1 MTNPMKN
8 TKAKII
14 LSSFLITLVFFSLNI
29 LQKNNQ
35 DNKSYLRAL
44 LKQED
49 VYDICNKSD
58 TRLIKQY
65 SNKYETEHNYT
76 GLTKYES
83 ELVDVIKN
91 KNFLDFKSY
100 KSYGKYLMLR
110 FGLIVILDII
120 FIFLWITYIGCCCR
134 PRCCCKSQKRV
145 GCCGECSY
153 GISILFSFLVI
164 VGGIAGLVV
173 GRTIKKDANTFSC
186 SIFKI
191 FSHISYGLE
200 EEEYTDLVKWQG
212 FNKIEKMLNKSK
224 DYAEEL
230 VENKQKMDNLTINCN
245 EDSTYSS
252 ACDTYKRG
260 KEKLDDFNNSINFL
274 SAIDSVNTSLNNFN
288 SMFSDVEDKYLDK
301 LYDYLNK
308 YVNKYAQLGYII
320 LYGLMIVLGLLSLLC
335 IAIYVR
341 TCKCIKCVYVI
352 VWNIEMIF
360 MIVIIIIGVVFGMTG
375 LFGSNAIDIIQY
387 TISEDNINS
396 TEPFL
401 LNKYPDVIPYINI
414 CFIGDG
420 NLKDQLNLSNSSFTS
435 LDDLYQLKENINS
448 ASEVIN
454 QIPNPDDDEELQKLK
469 NGFSYLENVL
479 NIIEKLFGEI
489 ITNNSTLGF
498 ANCEFLKSDVDIFTD
513 ELNKSLIKTLKLFA
527 IIIIAAGYCIG
538 ISVMFGIVVIN
549 RYNIIKKKKKKENV
563 DVEEFSDIKI
573 APETGAGSKEKMKK
587 ITEKNFD

>member
-1 MTNPMKN
+1 MMNPMKN

-35 DNKSYLRAL
+35 DNETSLRAL
-44 LKQED
+44 FDQKEVD
-49 VYDICNKSD
+49 DICNKSD

-91 KNFLDFKSY
+91 KNFLNFKSY

-110 FGLIVILDII
+110 FGLIIILDII

-153 GISILFSFLVI
+153 GISILFSFLVF

-191 FSHISYGLE
+191 FSHISFGLE
-200 EEEYTDLVKWQG
+200 EDYEDLVKWPG
-212 FNKIEKMLNKSK
+212 FNKIEEMLNEAGN
-224 DYAEEL
+224 YA
-230 VENKQKMDNLTINCN
+230 NNLESNITEIKGIA
-245 EDSTYSS
+245 T
-252 ACDTYKRG
+252 
-260 KEKLDDFNNSINFL
+260 DFNNCSNFSSPQNESCYIFIEASEKITNFSDASTFTDSI
-274 SAIDSVNTSLNNFN
+274 SSVNNSLNNFN
-288 SMFSDVEDKYLDK
+288 SMFSDVENKYLDK

-401 LNKYPDVIPYINI
+401 LNKYPDVIPYINT

-420 NLKDQLNLSNSSFTS
+420 NLTEQLNLNASSFTS
-435 LDDLYQLKENINS
+435 LDGLYQLKDNINS
-448 ASEVIN
+448 AYEN
-454 QIPNPDDDEELQKLK
+454 AKGTELNK
-469 NGFSYLENVL
+469 GFELLLNVL
-479 NIIEKLFGEI
+479 NITDKLFRGI
-489 ITNNSTLGF
+489 STNNSILDSF
-498 ANCEFLKSDVDIFTD
+498 NCEFLKSDIDIFTD

>member
-1 MTNPMKN
+1 MMNPMKN

-35 DNKSYLRAL
+35 DNETSLRAL
-44 LKQED
+44 FDQKEVD
-49 VYDICNKSD
+49 DICNKSD

-164 VGGIAGLVV
+164 VGGIAGIVV

-191 FSHISYGLE
+191 FSHIRFGLE
-200 EEEYTDLVKWQG
+200 GDYTDLVEWPG
-212 FNKIEKMLNKSK
+212 FNKTEEILNEAK
-224 DYAEEL
+224 DYAKDL
-230 VENKQKMDNLTINCN
+230 ENNTKEMEGLEIDCGTAPYDTN
-245 EDSTYSS
+245 DSLKS
-252 ACDTYKRG
+252 ACKKYEKG
-260 KEKLDDFNNSINFL
+260 KEKLKDFKDSTNFL
-274 SAIDSVNTSLNNFN
+274 SAISDVKTSLNIFN
-288 SMFSDVEDKYLDK
+288 STVSDVENKYLDK
-301 LYDYLNK
+301 LYNYLNK

-335 IAIYVR
+335 VAIYVR

-360 MIVIIIIGVVFGMTG
+360 MIVIIIIGVIFGMTG
-375 LFGSNAIDIIQY
+375 LFASNAINIVQY
-387 TISEDNINS
+387 TFSEDNINS

-401 LNKYPDVIPYINI
+401 LNKHPDVIPYINI

-420 NLKDQLNLSNSSFTS
+420 DLKDQLNLSASSFTS
-435 LDDLYQLKENINS
+435 LDDLYQQKENITY
-448 ASEVIN
+448 ASEGV
-454 QIPNPDDDEELQKLK
+454 DEKTDLGKGFTYLK
-469 NGFSYLENVL
+469 NVL
-479 NIIEKLFGEI
+479 GIIDKLFGEI
-489 ITNNSTLGF
+489 ITNNSTLGSF
-498 ANCEFLKSDVDIFTD
+498 NCEFLKSDIDIFTD